1 MIDRFDGLCTGE
13 IEAKQQNPNS
23 VYTNMELEKLSH
35 SMLVMAYRDLRR
47 MRDNDNEAYDTL
59 LHEFRIVVADLM
71 RTQEMLRDINNWLSG
86 ENGTALPYHVFQQ
99 VTDYFK
105 EPF

>member
-13 IEAKQQNPNS
+13 IAEKQQNPNS
-23 VYTNMELEKLSH
+23 VYTNMELEKMSH

-47 MRDNDNEAYDTL
+47 MRDNDSEAYDML
-59 LHEFRIVVADLM
+59 LQEFRIVVADLM
-71 RTQEMLRDINNWLSG
+71 KTQAMLRGINEWLSG
-86 ENGTALPYHVFQQ
+86 ENGTALPYHLFEEI
-99 VTDYFK
+99 TNYHK